1 MQELWNDSFVL
12 FTKLRV
18 MVSQLNDVEAGQLFR
33 AILDY
38 QATGEVPQMDR
49 IIAVVFA
56 QAKADMDYCK
66 EKKDQQKEKA
76 SQAGKTSAKT
86 RSENKGNTVEHRSTP
101 LNTVEHRSTP
111 FNHNGDGDVYGDV
124 NVYGDKD
131 TPSPPSGGNECAKS
145 PSEKKGALFDAFW
158 LVYPKK
164 VGKGDARKAFEK
176 IKPSKDLAGR
186 MIAAVQTQSQSEQW
200 KRDHGRYIP
209 NPSTWLNQQRWDDEV
224 PPDMGAPDQK
234 GQTGRTRFANFEERA
249 FDNDDEALG
258 TAWLKKY
265 KGERT
270 GNGVEEDRQ

>member
-12 FTKLRV
+12 FTKLKV
-18 MVSQLNDVEAGQLFR
+18 MVSQLDDVEAGQLFR

-49 IIAVVFA
+49 IVAVVFA

-86 RSENKGNTVEHRSTP
+86 RSENKGNTVEHRSTS
-101 LNTVEHRSTP
+101 LNTVEHPSTP

-124 NVYGDKD
+124 NVYGNKG
-131 TPSPPSGGNECAKS
+131 TPSPPSQGEEAKS
-145 PSEKKGALFDAFW
+145 DDRFDAFW
-158 LVYPKK
+158 TVYPKK

-176 IKPSKDLAGR
+176 IRPSKDLTGR
-186 MIAAVQTQSQSEQW
+186 MVAAVMKQSQSEQW

-209 NPSTWLNQQRWDDEV
+209 NPSTWLNQQRWEDEV
-224 PPDMGAPDQK
+224 PPDMGASDKKPSA
-234 GQTGRTRFANFEERA
+234 GTRFANFEQRP
-249 FDNDDEALG
+249 FDEDDEALG

-265 KGERT
+265 QGE
-270 GNGVEEDRQ
+270 G